1 MRTGFGITFFT
12 LYLLVLLSVVLA
24 GTADAQADD
33 PSAGPRIY
41 TSHGTFD
48 DVRDNLE
55 LAITARG
62 MVINNVSHVGDMLA
76 RTGKDLGTG
85 TRVYAKAEALEFC
98 SALLSR
104 EMMEINPHN
113 IVYCPYVISVYTLPG
128 EADRV
133 YIAYRQPESAGSE
146 SSQRVLGKV
155 EALLDEIIA
164 DSVLP

>member
-1 MRTGFGITFFT
+1 MKSRFDITFFV
-12 LYLLVLLSVVLA
+12 LYLLVLLSIVLA
-24 GTADAQADD
+24 HVSSARADD
-33 PSAGPRIY
+33 VGTGHKLY

-62 MVINNVSHVGDMLA
+62 MVINNVSHIGDMLA
-76 RTGKDLGTG
+76 RTGEDLGTE
-85 TRVYAKAEALEFC
+85 TRVYANAQALEFC

-104 EMMEINPHN
+104 EMMEIDPHN
-113 IVYCPYVISVYTLPG
+113 IVYCPYVISVYALPG
-128 EADRV
+128 ETDRV
-133 YIAYRQPESAGSE
+133 YIAYRLPGWAGSE
-146 SSQRVLGKV
+146 ASQRVLGKV